1 MPKYI
6 HSNTQIYIHKDTCTN
21 TDVINMYMHTYIH
34 RHRFTHIYTYMHT
47 YIYIYR
53 ERDRQIDR

>member
-47 YIYIYR
+47 YIYIYIER
-53 ERDRQIDR
+53 ER